1 MTVSV
6 SCCLASAEQCHS
18 KCVCDGDD
26 DDDDVCCSIIGADAQ
41 CTQDAADQNDVDGG
55 LRQANEREAEQ
66 RNIIK
71 STR

>member
-1 MTVSV
+1 
-6 SCCLASAEQCHS
+6 
-18 KCVCDGDD
+18 VCDGDD